1 MEIGTIREII
11 RLLKYATSKSKIKW
25 EDIGGGVFSTQ
36 IDGCK
41 IEISNNYNGYN
52 NDLYANMTFYNVDG
66 VQFDTELFYKAF
78 DEDMYDEIN
87 ELYDII
93 SDRYYRKKE
102 SEKIIIAGL
111 NRLID
116 K

>member
-1 MEIGTIREII
+1 MEIETIREII
-11 RLLKYATSKSKIKW
+11 GLLKDATSKSKIKW
-25 EDIGGGVFSTQ
+25 EDLGGGVFSAQ

-41 IEISNNYNGYN
+41 VEISSNYNGYN
-52 NDLYANMTFYNVDG
+52 NDLYVNMSFYNVDG
-66 VQFDTELFYKAF
+66 VQFDTVTYYKAF
-78 DEDMYDEIN
+78 EEDMYNEIN

-102 SEKIIIAGL
+102 SEKIIISGL
-111 NRLID
+111 HRIID